1 MINKNYTPI
10 EAHNLL
16 NVTEEEWL
24 QMRTEGI
31 GGSDAAKVLG
41 ISPWGT
47 KYDLWHDKVGI
58 DPLNDDKNSMILD
71 AGHRLE
77 NFVAQLY
84 GYLQNANA
92 NGEENE
98 KVKVFEKKIMYR
110 HPLYPFMQGDI
121 DRFVEKDGKVSIL
134 EIKTTSDNNK
144 SEWFSDSGKPIIPK
158 HYECQVRHYMAV
170 TNIDEADICCLFCNE
185 QFRVLASI
193 LSSDV
198 SIPEDKFSK
207 YAEEYFIPNLV
218 VRHITRD
225 EAYEEKLIK
234 AEKEFWE
241 TYVVPKIEPPFED
254 GDGKKALKALERYNK
269 AKEGKIN
276 ISTDISSSLQK
287 VDLISTQIQS
297 LKNTVKTLESNKS
310 LEEAKIIKSLQ
321 DRDTGFFETENEGYE
336 ITYKKG
342 NPSKRIL
349 AKDLKKLEAQYPD
362 IASQFVSET
371 NPTAKLKI
379 KKWGK

>member
-254 GDGKKALKALERYNK
+254 EDGKKALKALERYNK

-287 VDLISTQIQS
+287 VDLISAQIQS

-321 DRDTGFFETENEGYE
+321 DKDTGFFETENEGYE